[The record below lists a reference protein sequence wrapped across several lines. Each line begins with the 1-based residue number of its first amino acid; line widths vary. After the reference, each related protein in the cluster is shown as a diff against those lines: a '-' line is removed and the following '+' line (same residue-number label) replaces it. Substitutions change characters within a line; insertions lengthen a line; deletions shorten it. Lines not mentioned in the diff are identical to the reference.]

1 MGSKGPDIIELV
13 FFLSFIWSYF
23 TFPIYAV
30 IVLCLLTVFFFDAD
44 TKRRKTVYI
53 TILFVFSIPYIMAA
67 LAIDNFF
74 DHKISALW
82 LPALATFVLGVYM
95 LNRVKNTAGKL
106 LGSCIM
112 LSAITPFLLMSAAA
126 IAGKD
131 YYVEREKA
139 IDNAQSRCLPY
150 GTSYSPSTL
159 VLRIERAAP
168 GKPQAFN
175 TGFIHEA
182 LKYGSFDE
190 YAYELGDPEGN
201 IYYLAHDKLERKP
214 IDNPLRRTSPLP
226 SVNDALVVSF
236 SDNAPLLQSL
246 PKRHLGRWNSNTIQ
260 IEYLDLNGKRS
271 TLFFEEP
278 RYKLKTSPYLGD
290 GPYWI
295 HVDEVIDGPKKE
307 YNSYSSFA
315 DALRTLSRCPIKNGK
330 GDRLRRN
337 DL

>member
-1 MGSKGPDIIELV
+1 MGIKGPDIIELV

-30 IVLCLLTVFFFDAD
+30 IVLCLLTAFFFDAD
-44 TKRRKTVYI
+44 TKRRKKVYT
-53 TILFVFSIPYIMAA
+53 TILFVISIPYIMAA

-74 DHKISALW
+74 GHKISALW
-82 LPALATFVLGVYM
+82 LPALATFVLGVY
-95 LNRVKNTAGKL
+95 LLKSVKNTAGKL

-112 LSAITPFLLMSAAA
+112 LTASTPFLLMSAAN
-126 IAGKD
+126 IAVKD
-131 YYVEREKA
+131 YYLEREKA
-139 IDNAQSRCLPY
+139 IEKAQSRCLPY
-150 GTSYSPSTL
+150 GSSYSPSTL

-168 GKPQAFN
+168 GTPQAFN
-175 TGFIHEA
+175 KDFVREA
-182 LKYGSFDE
+182 IKSGSYEE
-190 YAYELGDPEGN
+190 YVYELGDPEGN
-201 IYYLAHDKLERKP
+201 LYYLAHDKLERKP
-214 IDNPLRRTSPLP
+214 IDNPLRNSPLT
-226 SVNDALVVSF
+226 SVNNALVVSF
-236 SDNAPLLQSL
+236 SDNAPLLQAL
-246 PKRHLGRWNSNTIQ
+246 PKRDLGRRNSNTIQ
-260 IEYLDLNGKRS
+260 IEYLDSNGKRS

-295 HVDEVIDGPKKE
+295 HVNEVIDGPKKE

-315 DALRTLSRCPIKNGK
+315 DALRTLSRCPSRSGK